1 VDLSSFIPSKISLN
15 AKLFLVGMTLNGLAN
30 GVFTVVDQLYLVS
43 LGFGSA
49 TLGDIYVMRSI
60 ATLLL
65 TLPMGLLADRI
76 GRPKIL
82 AVGIATF
89 CTAIILHL
97 TSGTVMIFMAARFL
111 FGASNAAFVVLG
123 PMYSSFFDSDDM
135 DRAFGLMGFLNISMM
150 AIGSLAG
157 FIPMALVSTLG
168 LSLRASY
175 WTLLL
180 ATSLIFFM
188 TFPFFLLAARGARR
202 SEQSNARRFTLE
214 SRGVVAKFFLLNLVG
229 QTGVGL
235 LFNLFP
241 FYVNAKFMVESD
253 ALGTLFFAS
262 SFASATAHILA
273 PRVSGRMGT
282 LRTIVMS
289 LGLCVPFFFM
299 IPLAPSFAAVAIF
312 YVVRMGLANM
322 SSPLSSSLFMRLL
335 SPEEKATAN
344 SVVSMASMGGSAIST
359 WVCGQL
365 MGASLDLPIFLGA
378 TIYVF
383 NTAAYYLLLRDEKP
397 RVEPAAILLVKPMK
411 VDEPGL
417 IQKR

>member
-1 VDLSSFIPSKISLN
+1 
-15 AKLFLVGMTLNGLAN
+15 MTLNGLAN

-43 LGFGSA
+43 LDFDSA
-49 TLGDIYVMRSI
+49 ALGDIYVLRSM

-82 AVGIATF
+82 AVGIAAF
-89 CTAIILHL
+89 CAAIILHL
-97 TSGTVMIFMAARFL
+97 TSGTVAIFMVARFL

-123 PMYSSFFDSDDM
+123 PLYSSFFDSDDM
-135 DRAFGLMGFLNISMM
+135 DRAFGLMGFLNISMA

-157 FIPMALVSTLG
+157 FIPMALVSTFG
-168 LSLRASY
+168 ISLRASY
-175 WTLLL
+175 WALLL
-180 ATSLIFFM
+180 ATAMVFF
-188 TFPFFLLAARGARR
+188 TSFPFFLLAARGARR
-202 SEQSNARRFTLE
+202 SEQSNTRRFNLE

-253 ALGTLFFAS
+253 ALGVLFFAS
-262 SFASATAHILA
+262 SFASATANILA
-273 PRVSGRMGT
+273 PRVSGRIGT
-282 LRTIVMS
+282 LRTIV
-289 LGLCVPFFFM
+289 LAFGLCVPFFFM
-299 IPLAPSFAAVAIF
+299 IPMAPSFAAVAVF

-344 SVVSMASMGGSAIST
+344 SVVSMASMGGAAIST
-359 WVCGQL
+359 WACGQL

-397 RVEPAAILLVKPMK
+397 RVEPAAILLMKPTK
-411 VDEPGL
+411 VEGPVL
-417 IQKR
+417 VQKR

>member
-1 VDLSSFIPSKISLN
+1 
-15 AKLFLVGMTLNGLAN
+15 MTLNGLAN
-30 GVFTVVDQLYLVS
+30 GVFMVVDQLYLVS
-43 LGFGSA
+43 LDFDSA
-49 TLGDIYVMRSI
+49 ALGDIYVLRSM

-82 AVGIATF
+82 AVGIAAF
-89 CTAIILHL
+89 CAAIILHL
-97 TSGTVMIFMAARFL
+97 TSRTVAIFMVARFL
-111 FGASNAAFVVLG
+111 FGASNAAFIVLG
-123 PMYSSFFDSDDM
+123 PLYSSFFDSDDM
-135 DRAFGLMGFLNISMM
+135 DRAFGLMGFLNISMA

-157 FIPMALVSTLG
+157 FIPMALVSTFG
-168 LSLRASY
+168 ISLRASY
-175 WTLLL
+175 WALLL
-180 ATSLIFFM
+180 ATAMVFF
-188 TFPFFLLAARGARR
+188 TSFPFFLLAARGARH
-202 SEQSNARRFTLE
+202 SEQSNTRRFNLE

-253 ALGTLFFAS
+253 ALGALFFAS
-262 SFASATAHILA
+262 SFASATANILA
-273 PRVSGRMGT
+273 PRVSGRIGT
-282 LRTIVMS
+282 LRTIV
-289 LGLCVPFFFM
+289 LAFGLCVPFFFM
-299 IPLAPSFAAVAIF
+299 IPMAPSFAAVAVF

-344 SVVSMASMGGSAIST
+344 SVVSMTSMGGAAIST
-359 WVCGQL
+359 WACGQL

-397 RVEPAAILLVKPMK
+397 RVEPAAILLVKPTK
-411 VDEPGL
+411 VEGPIL
-417 IQKR
+417 VQKR